1 MARYST
7 RNGGERDGKGGDEEA
22 EGSRDTGGQ
31 CTLRCWTVQKGKK
44 YLFHTRHDALGDQN
58 EVR

>member
-22 EGSRDTGGQ
+22 EGSRDTGGR
-31 CTLRCWTVQKGKK
+31 CTVLDGPE
-44 YLFHTRHDALGDQN
+44 GE
-58 EVR
+58 EVFVPYTP